1 MSVLAN
7 GRGVKTELKGS
18 FFFDNAKVVTIF
30 EPTNRYDV
38 STDREKLYTSGKY
51 LFYSCFWLS
60 SVLYVLSHFRA
71 RKHVLLGTNHRQSTV
86 SVEC

>member
-30 EPTNRYDV
+30 EPTNRCDI
-38 STDREKLYTSGKY
+38 STDREKLYISGKC
-51 LFYSCFWLS
+51 LFYRCFWLLEMRD
-60 SVLYVLSHFRA
+60 VLTQFGRWML
-71 RKHVLLGTNHRQSTV
+71 N
-86 SVEC
+86 

>member
-38 STDREKLYTSGKY
+38 STDREKLYVSGKC
-51 LFYSCFWLS
+51 LFYSSFRLLEIRNILTQFGRWLMNR
-60 SVLYVLSHFRA
+60 FI
-71 RKHVLLGTNHRQSTV
+71 TI
-86 SVEC
+86 

>member
-30 EPTNRYDV
+30 EPTNRCDI
-38 STDREKLYTSGKY
+38 STDREKLYISGKC
-51 LFYSCFWLS
+51 LFYSYFWLLEMRD
-60 SVLYVLSHFRA
+60 VLTQFGRWMLNRFI
-71 RKHVLLGTNHRQSTV
+71 TI
-86 SVEC
+86 

>member
-30 EPTNRYDV
+30 EPTNRCDI
-38 STDREKLYTSGKY
+38 STDREKLYISGKC
-51 LFYSCFWLS
+51 LFYRYFWLLEMRD
-60 SVLYVLSHFRA
+60 VLTQFGRWML
-71 RKHVLLGTNHRQSTV
+71 N
-86 SVEC
+86 

>member
-30 EPTNRYDV
+30 EPTNRCDI
-38 STDREKLYTSGKY
+38 STDREKLYISGKY
-51 LFYSCFWLS
+51 LFYSCFWL
-60 SVLYVLSHFRA
+60 LEIRNILTQFGRWMLN
-71 RKHVLLGTNHRQSTV
+71 RFITL
-86 SVEC
+86 

>member
-30 EPTNRYDV
+30 EPTNRCHI
-38 STDREKLYTSGKY
+38 STDREKLYISGKC
-51 LFYSCFWLS
+51 LFYRYFWLLEMRD
-60 SVLYVLSHFRA
+60 VLTQFGRWML
-71 RKHVLLGTNHRQSTV
+71 N
-86 SVEC
+86 

>member
-38 STDREKLYTSGKY
+38 STDREKLYTSGKC
-51 LFYSCFWLS
+51 LFYSGFWL
-60 SVLYVLSHFRA
+60 LEIRNILTQFGRWMLN
-71 RKHVLLGTNHRQSTV
+71 RFITL
-86 SVEC
+86 

>member
-38 STDREKLYTSGKY
+38 STDREKLYTSGKC
-51 LFYSCFWLS
+51 LLYSSFRLS
-60 SVLYVLSHFRA
+60 SVLYVLYYFRA

-86 SVEC
+86 SVER